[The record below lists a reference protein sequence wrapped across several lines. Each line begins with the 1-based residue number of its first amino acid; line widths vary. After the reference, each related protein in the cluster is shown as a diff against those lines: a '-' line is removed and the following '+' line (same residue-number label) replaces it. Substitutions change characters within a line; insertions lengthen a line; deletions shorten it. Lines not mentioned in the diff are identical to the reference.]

1 MEGDRM
7 PLPGQRFCPME
18 DELLM
23 FYLEPKVNGM
33 PVPGD
38 GDVIYELDLYGD
50 QDPWKIWQRYEEER
64 ANDLR
69 RNKDLYFFTQKKKT
83 TAKSSRV
90 RRTVGTGGTWRGQ
103 TAGKDVFLLDENHQP
118 TTTVLG
124 LKKTY
129 TYRNKGSVHDGRW
142 IMYEFELHKS
152 QLKKQVN
159 KNDYVL
165 CLLRKNDL
173 LPEKKRKRQQ
183 EEEGLED
190 YVEDDEA
197 VNTDPESVSEEEPQ
211 EKRQRLLPSLED
223 EQEQFLQVQPAPS
236 LEAEQEALPTPLEDD
251 LVFLQEGEF
260 MEWQES
266 DFASLEQFLQDESE
280 ARPTALEA
288 EQVSLLVDENS
299 GLQQL
304 EAEPQLG
311 EDNLEQQLDAVP
323 LFAAQKISAGIQ
335 FHPDEN
341 MVQQVGGEANM
352 YSENLGDATQG
363 ENWHMSFAEELMNG
377 EQPNTM
383 EEGEWNAVYLGF
395 DEQVSL
401 RVDENS
407 GLKQLQAES
416 QFEQQ
421 FDAVPLFA
429 AQENWSM
436 EELTKELMNDELLNA
451 IEVGDFDSM
460 STIRELERR
469 SKLPLIC
476 IGKSQGIIV
485 FSMELEELCEEWKK
499 LIRIACGVSSSK
511 SSCTGT
517 KPQNQDYKLQTIR
530 GSSSSMC
537 GD

>member
-90 RRTVGTGGTWRGQ
+90 KRTVGTGGTWRGQ
-103 TAGKDVFLLDENHQP
+103 TAGKDVFLLDENQQP

-183 EEEGLED
+183 EEESLED

-211 EKRQRLLPSLED
+211 EKQQRLLPSLED
-223 EQEQFLQVQPAPS
+223 EQEQFLQPAPS

-251 LVFLQEGEF
+251 PVFLQEGEF

-266 DFASLEQFLQDESE
+266 DFASLEEFLQDESE

-323 LFAAQKISAGIQ
+323 LFAAQKISGGIQ
-335 FHPDEN
+335 
-341 MVQQVGGEANM
+341 
-352 YSENLGDATQG
+352 
-363 ENWHMSFAEELMNG
+363 
-377 EQPNTM
+377 
-383 EEGEWNAVYLGF
+383 
-395 DEQVSL
+395 
-401 RVDENS
+401 
-407 GLKQLQAES
+407 LKRY
-416 QFEQQ
+416 
-421 FDAVPLFA
+421 V
-429 AQENWSM
+429 
-436 EELTKELMNDELLNA
+436 
-451 IEVGDFDSM
+451 
-460 STIRELERR
+460 
-469 SKLPLIC
+469 
-476 IGKSQGIIV
+476 
-485 FSMELEELCEEWKK
+485 
-499 LIRIACGVSSSK
+499 
-511 SSCTGT
+511 
-517 KPQNQDYKLQTIR
+517 
-530 GSSSSMC
+530 
-537 GD
+537 